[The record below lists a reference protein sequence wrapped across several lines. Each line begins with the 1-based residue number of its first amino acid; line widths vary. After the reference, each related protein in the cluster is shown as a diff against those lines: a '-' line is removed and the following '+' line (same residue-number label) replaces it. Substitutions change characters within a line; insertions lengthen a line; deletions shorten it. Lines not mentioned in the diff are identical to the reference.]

1 MLWTQESQLDAHN
14 LPHPSLRLR
23 SQEAIVANVKRDT
36 YFLETIRGLL
46 TIKNF
51 GMEHRREFS
60 FLNRVSDAINKDISV
75 YRFGIFEQIASQL
88 IYSIQF
94 LFVVWLAARAILVG
108 EFTVGMMVAF
118 LAYRSQ
124 FSERSAELVN
134 KLIEFKVL

>member
-1 MLWTQESQLDAHN
+1 M
-14 LPHPSLRLR
+14 
-23 SQEAIVANVKRDT
+23 KRDT